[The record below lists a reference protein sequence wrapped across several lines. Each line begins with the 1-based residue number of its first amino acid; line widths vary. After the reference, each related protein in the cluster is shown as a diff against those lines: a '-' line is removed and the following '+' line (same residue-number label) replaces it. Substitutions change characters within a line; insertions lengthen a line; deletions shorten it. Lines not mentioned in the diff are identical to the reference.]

1 MASKIEFL
9 KSIPYFSQLSLSEL
23 EPISTLMFEKR
34 CQRGEMICL
43 EGEVAE
49 ALYFIA
55 SGVVKV
61 FKTSSDGKEQILTIA
76 RTGESVC
83 DVPMFNG
90 GQNPAGAQ
98 AMGPV
103 LLYGIG
109 KNDLD
114 VILRSYPQVALN
126 IIKVMAKRMRHLV
139 SLVEDLSFRHVIGRV
154 ARILLEYAGDGITPG
169 SRLTQRDMA
178 AMAGTAREVVS
189 RSLKTLE
196 EEGVITME
204 RHRIVITNK
213 DALKKMVE
221 PSF

>member
-1 MASKIEFL
+1 
-9 KSIPYFSQLSLSEL
+9 
-23 EPISTLMFEKR
+23 
-34 CQRGEMICL
+34 MICL
-43 EGEVAE
+43 EDEIAK

-55 SGVVKV
+55 FGVVKV

-76 RTGESVC
+76 RPGESFC

-90 GQNPAGAQ
+90 GLNPAGAQ

-126 IIKVMAKRMRHLV
+126 IIKVMAKRMRHLL

-154 ARILLEYAGDGITPG
+154 ARILLEYAGDGTTPG
-169 SRLTQRDMA
+169 TRLTQRDMA

-213 DALKKMVE
+213 DALKKIVE

>member
-23 EPISTLMFEKR
+23 EPISTRMFEKR

-43 EGEVAE
+43 EGEAAK

-55 SGVVKV
+55 FGVVKV

-76 RTGESVC
+76 RPGESFC